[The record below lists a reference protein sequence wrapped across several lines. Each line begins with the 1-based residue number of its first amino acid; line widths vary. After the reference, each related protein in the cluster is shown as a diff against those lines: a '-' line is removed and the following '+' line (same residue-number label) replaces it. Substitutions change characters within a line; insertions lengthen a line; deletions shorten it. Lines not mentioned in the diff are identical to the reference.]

1 MNAIKFFLFFGIFNL
16 CLAVLYIYTAIIK
29 NEPIIWFIVLIQIL
43 LSGYLIR
50 IYAKFPYNKKDFNN
64 ESN

>member
-29 NEPIIWFIVLIQIL
+29 NEPIIWFIVLSQIL

>member
-1 MNAIKFFLFFGIFNL
+1 MNAIKFFLYFGIINL
-16 CLAVLYIYTAIIK
+16 ALAVLYIYTAITN
-29 NEPIIWFIVLIQIL
+29 NEPIIWFISISQMI